1 MKDKIGRGANSS
13 SSWRSSVDMWQ
24 DLACELP
31 PTHSTFLASHH
42 RRRLESSV
50 VLLNTMSSSHQFRVR
65 RIHPGR
71 LHIGHTPKWL
81 LQDDAS
87 ESTSQDLTPDPS
99 APSSCFQS
107 NPVSLVAN
115 GRKLVQL
122 THGLEI
128 VRRKTMAGEKRAARR
143 TVAQIMQARQSE
155 ILEDWLTFI
164 GKSAG
169 TRTLGLMS
177 REELREE
184 ADGLLG
190 ALAIAF
196 RAEQYT
202 SIQQPEF
209 EDSVAML
216 ERISASRAKQGFTP
230 TETTVLV
237 LSLKDALLKFL
248 QQEFGNDAEMLNT
261 EIVKINRVI
270 DLLALVTF
278 ETYMKTRE
286 EIVAGQK
293 EEIIALQQRS
303 LEELS
308 TPVIK
313 IWNELVLL
321 PLIGVVDTI
330 RAQSIL
336 ENLLQSIVKNEAR
349 VAILDVTG
357 VPVIDTSVAKH
368 LLDAIVA
375 AKMLGAEV
383 ILTGIGP
390 KAAQTMSKLAI
401 DLSQVRTSGSLR
413 AGITEALAF
422 LGVKLVATEEHQA

>member
-1 MKDKIGRGANSS
+1 
-13 SSWRSSVDMWQ
+13 
-24 DLACELP
+24 
-31 PTHSTFLASHH
+31 
-42 RRRLESSV
+42 
-50 VLLNTMSSSHQFRVR
+50 
-65 RIHPGR
+65 
-71 LHIGHTPKWL
+71 
-81 LQDDAS
+81 
-87 ESTSQDLTPDPS
+87 
-99 APSSCFQS
+99 
-107 NPVSLVAN
+107 
-115 GRKLVQL
+115 
-122 THGLEI
+122 
-128 VRRKTMAGEKRAARR
+128 MAGEKRAARR

-202 SIQQPEF
+202 SIRQPEF

-303 LEELS
+303 IEELS